1 MTTTTSPAARKREKL
16 YEDICAL
23 YRKHTDRFEKRTQLY
38 EFIRD
43 ELGSNINTVTK
54 VLKANGLIAGRKS
67 RKEA

>member
-1 MTTTTSPAARKREKL
+1 MTTTSPAARKREKL

-23 YRKHTDRFEKRTQLY
+23 YRKNTDRFEKRTQLY

-43 ELGSNINTVTK
+43 ELGSNLGTVTK